1 MRRVFMMNVK
11 PKSVCILQESE
22 CAFKKGTVSNY
33 IFFILLLFSLIF
45 LKLTPT
51 PLKFG
56 VHPFTIPIVS
66 LCMHAYRARI
76 TCTKLELYNNEC
88 AQYVCVCLCMHLR
101 ARACLPIVHA
111 NPDVFKPISC

>member
-11 PKSVCILQESE
+11 PKSFCILQESE

-88 AQYVCVCLCMHLR
+88 AQYVCVFVHAPPSARVL
-101 ARACLPIVHA
+101 ANRACQ
-111 NPDVFKPISC
+111 S

>member
-1 MRRVFMMNVK
+1 MRRVFMINVK
-11 PKSVCILQESE
+11 PKSFCILQESE

-45 LKLTPT
+45 LKLTPLLNLVCT
-51 PLKFG
+51 
-56 VHPFTIPIVS
+56 PFTIPIVS
-66 LCMHAYRARI
+66 LCMHAHGARI

-88 AQYVCVCLCMHLR
+88 AQYVCVCLCMHLQAC
-101 ARACLPIVHA
+101 ARLPIVHA

>member
-11 PKSVCILQESE
+11 PKSFCILQESE

-51 PLKFG
+51 P
-56 VHPFTIPIVS
+56 HPPFTIPIVS

-76 TCTKLELYNNEC
+76 TCAKLELYNNEC